1 MTKKNDTALIRRGN
15 NALTRQTER
24 REEYVTPAVDVF
36 ETGDSF
42 IVRIDMPGALRDTL
56 QVSVDSR
63 ALVVKGSAGL
73 PHAEGA
79 QLLFKEIARKSYYRK
94 FLLTDGLESGRIKAE
109 FEDGVL
115 TVVIPKSDQLKAKEI
130 RIM

>member
-15 NALTRQTER
+15 NALTRQAEL
-24 REEYVTPAVDVF
+24 REEYITPAVDVF

-63 ALVVKGSAGL
+63 ALVVKGRAGL

-79 QLLFKEIARKSYYRK
+79 QLLYKEIAKKKLPQKVSV
-94 FLLTDGLESGRIKAE
+94 DGRTRIR
-109 FEDGVL
+109 
-115 TVVIPKSDQLKAKEI
+115 PH
-130 RIM
+130 